1 MCKSLG
7 SIPNTTKKKMNKKQ
21 TISLKSSKSSPFLR
35 GKNPVY
41 QVGMVRACMVWSF
54 LAKLT
59 SPYHLYSL
67 SQLSRNPSVPWRQSL
82 LSPLGCHSGSSHYQ
96 EYPIRVYPSL
106 LPLSHLKF
114 AALSSGRSPG
124 LGMMWPVLLALFTLE
139 YSHLLLQL
147 LVLLWFHPSDPVE
160 LVCLLAAC
168 ST

>member
-7 SIPNTTKKKMNKKQ
+7 SIPNTTKKMNKKQ

-35 GKNPVY
+35 GKSPVY

-59 SPYHLYSL
+59 SHYHLYSL

-147 LVLLWFHPSDPVE
+147 PVLLWFYPSDPVE

-168 ST
+168 SM